1 MINLLP
7 KSVSNFGPL
16 EKVRHLIVA
25 ITTLIIVVFVVSV
38 VSILAISFYQGTRDR
53 ELTGQIDRLS
63 LEINK
68 LSSRE
73 ARIRQIDLR
82 KKSISKFLDTRAKS
96 ASQLNSLNITSDKIV
111 IDTWDFKSGK
121 MSVISSSSADLQDY
135 LQQLRPKFTNLQL
148 DETTQKGGTWIST
161 LTLK

>member
-1 MINLLP
+1 M
-7 KSVSNFGPL
+7 
-16 EKVRHLIVA
+16 
-25 ITTLIIVVFVVSV
+25 
-38 VSILAISFYQGTRDR
+38 
-53 ELTGQIDRLS
+53 TGQIDRLS

-82 KKSISKFLDTRAKS
+82 QKSISKFLDTRAKS
-96 ASQLNSLNITSDKIV
+96 ASQLNSLNIMSERIV

-121 MSVISSSSADLQDY
+121 MGVISSGSADLQDY
-135 LQQLRPKFTNLQL
+135 VQQLKPKFTNLQL
-148 DETTQKGGTWIST
+148 DKTTQKGGTWIST

>member
-1 MINLLP
+1 MP
-7 KSVSNFGPL
+7 EKSYHSKGFATVP
-16 EKVRHLIVA
+16 
-25 ITTLIIVVFVVSV
+25 LIIVVFVVSV
-38 VSILAISFYQGTRDR
+38 VSILAISFYQGTKDR
-53 ELTGQIDRLS
+53 ELTGQIDRLN

-73 ARIRQIDLR
+73 ARIRQIYLR
-82 KKSISKFLDTRAKS
+82 QKSISKFLDTRAKS
-96 ASQLNSLNITSDKIV
+96 ASQLNSLNIISDKIV

-121 MSVISSSSADLQDY
+121 MSVTSSSSADLQDY